1 MTAVDPA
8 PIKHRTKLFAAV
20 AVAGLAGYK
29 STNKTL
35 MALNAEVYVKPMMK
49 VRIRGAD
56 KLTEE
61 LEGWICMIQPYTR
74 IVIVPNNTMGNAI

>member
-56 KLTEE
+56 KLTE
-61 LEGWICMIQPYTR
+61 GCWICMIQPYTR
-74 IVIVPNNTMGNAI
+74 MVIVPNNTMGNAI